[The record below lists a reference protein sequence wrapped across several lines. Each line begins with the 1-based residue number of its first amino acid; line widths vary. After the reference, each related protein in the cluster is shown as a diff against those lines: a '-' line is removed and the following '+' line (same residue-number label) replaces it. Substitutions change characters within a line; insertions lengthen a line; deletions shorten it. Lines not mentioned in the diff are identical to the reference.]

1 MLVEVAIKMPIS
13 QYQWLRT
20 TLSTSTINDPK
31 SIIVYICMSDY
42 YELYSTSQAFDFIP
56 KIMVI

>member
-1 MLVEVAIKMPIS
+1 MPIS